1 MGISPTAERPVI
13 ASAPTAPIELRRRE
27 RERFGRRIQWETVFF
42 GLLAAVGL
50 AALLVAMVLGGLVA
64 AGVTDFRD
72 NAASFFDHL
81 TTAGGGVAI
90 AIIALSYL
98 TGGYVAARM
107 ARFDGWRQGLGIW
120 FLSLLMVVAVAI
132 AAWIG
137 GGTLDPTKSISL
149 PSNPVDTGP
158 LSHSGWAILAVVL
171 AVSLVAAVAGG
182 ILGERYHRAVDDAA
196 FEPDEPEPEPEPEP
210 EAETEVDS
218 EDQPYGP
225 DRVRQDAPTSAAT
238 SSEESTVSPAARP

>member
-13 ASAPTAPIELRRRE
+13 AAAPTAPVELRRRE

-50 AALLVAMVLGGLVA
+50 AALLVAMLLGGLVA
-64 AGVTDFRD
+64 AGVADFRD
-72 NAASFFDHL
+72 DAATFFDHL
-81 TTAGGGVAI
+81 TMAGGGVAV

-120 FLSLLMVVAVAI
+120 LLSLLMVAAVGI

-137 GGTLDPTKSISL
+137 GGALDPTESISL
-149 PSNPVDTGP
+149 PSNPVESGP

-171 AVSLVAAVAGG
+171 AVSLIAAIGGG
-182 ILGERYHRAVDDAA
+182 ILGERFHRAVDDAG
-196 FEPDEPEPEPEPEP
+196 
-210 EAETEVDS
+210 TELDA

-225 DRVRQDAPTSAAT
+225 DRARQEEPASAAS

>member
-1 MGISPTAERPVI
+1 MVISPTVERPVI
-13 ASAPTAPIELRRRE
+13 ASRPTEPMVLRGRE
-27 RERFGRRIQWETVFF
+27 RERLDRRIQWETVFF

-50 AALLVAMVLGGLVA
+50 SALLVAMLLGGLVA

-72 NAASFFDHL
+72 NAATFFDHL

-90 AIIALSYL
+90 AITALSYL

-120 FLSLLMVVAVAI
+120 MLSLLIAAAVVI
-132 AAWIG
+132 AAWIAG
-137 GGTLDPTKSISL
+137 GNLDPTKSISL

-158 LSHSGWAILAVVL
+158 LNQSGRAILAVVL
-171 AVSLVAAVAGG
+171 VVSLVAAVAGG
-182 ILGERYHRAVDDAA
+182 ILGERYHRAVDD
-196 FEPDEPEPEPEPEP
+196 D
-210 EAETEVDS
+210 

-225 DRVRQDAPTSAAT
+225 DRVRQDALASAAS
-238 SSEESTVSPAARP
+238 SSEESTVSPAASP

>member
-1 MGISPTAERPVI
+1 MGISPTVEQPVI
-13 ASAPTAPIELRRRE
+13 ASHPTEPMVLRGRE
-27 RERFGRRIQWETVFF
+27 RAQLDRRIQWETVFF

-50 AALLVAMVLGGLVA
+50 SALLVAMLLGGLVA

-72 NAASFFDHL
+72 NAATFFDHL

-120 FLSLLMVVAVAI
+120 MLSLLIAAAVVI
-132 AAWIG
+132 AAWIA

-158 LSHSGWAILAVVL
+158 LSQSGWAILAVVL
-171 AVSLVAAVAGG
+171 VVSMVAAVAGG
-182 ILGERYHRAVDDAA
+182 ILGERYHRAVDD
-196 FEPDEPEPEPEPEP
+196 D
-210 EAETEVDS
+210 

-225 DRVRQDAPTSAAT
+225 DRVRQDALASAAS
-238 SSEESTVSPAARP
+238 SSEESTVSPAASP

>member
-1 MGISPTAERPVI
+1 MGTSPTVERSLI
-13 ASAPTAPIELRRRE
+13 TSAPTEPMVLRRRG
-27 RERFGRRIQWETVFF
+27 RQRVGRRIQWETAFF

-50 AALLVAMVLGGLVA
+50 AALLVAMLLGGLVA

-72 NAASFFDHL
+72 NAATFFDHL
-81 TTAGGGVAI
+81 TTAGGGVAV
-90 AIIALSYL
+90 AIVALSYL

-120 FLSLLMVVAVAI
+120 LLSLLMAVAVAI
-132 AAWIG
+132 AAWIA
-137 GGTLDPTKSISL
+137 GGTLDPTKSITL

-158 LSHSGWAILAVVL
+158 LNQSGWAILAVVL

-196 FEPDEPEPEPEPEP
+196 FEPDESEQ

-225 DRVRQDAPTSAAT
+225 DRVRQDAPASAAS
-238 SSEESTVSPAARP
+238 SSEESTVSPAASP

>member
-1 MGISPTAERPVI
+1 MGISPTVERPAI
-13 ASAPTAPIELRRRE
+13 ASHPTEPMVLRRRE
-27 RERFGRRIQWETVFF
+27 RERLDRRIQWETVFF

-50 AALLVAMVLGGLVA
+50 AALLVAMLLGGLVA

-72 NAASFFDHL
+72 NAATFFDHL
-81 TTAGGGVAI
+81 TTAGGGVFI

-107 ARFDGWRQGLGIW
+107 ARFDGWRQGLGSW
-120 FLSLLMVVAVAI
+120 LLSLLMAVAVGI
-132 AAWIG
+132 AAWIA

-158 LSHSGWAILAVVL
+158 LNHSGWAILAVVL

-182 ILGERYHRAVDDAA
+182 ILGERYHRAVDDAV
-196 FEPDEPEPEPEPEP
+196 
-210 EAETEVDS
+210 TEVDS

-225 DRVRQDAPTSAAT
+225 DRVK
-238 SSEESTVSPAARP
+238 